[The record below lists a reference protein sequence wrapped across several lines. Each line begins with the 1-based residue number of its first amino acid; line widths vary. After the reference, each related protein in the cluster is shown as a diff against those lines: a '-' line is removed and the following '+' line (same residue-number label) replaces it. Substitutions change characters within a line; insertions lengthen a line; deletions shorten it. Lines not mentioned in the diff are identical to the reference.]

1 MTRDTD
7 EQLRDRIA
15 SEERSIAA
23 VRILCES
30 YTKGGMSYGQTAKLI
45 EDVLEDQAGRIV
57 RVGNERHS
65 PEVQT

>member
-57 RVGNERHS
+57 RVGNERHT

>member
-30 YTKGGMSYGQTAKLI
+30 YSKGGMSYGQTAKLI

>member
-30 YTKGGMSYGQTAKLI
+30 YSKGGMSYGQTAKLI

-57 RVGNERHS
+57 RVGNERHT

>member
-30 YTKGGMSYGQTAKLI
+30 YTNGGMSYGQTAKLI

-57 RVGNERHS
+57 RVGNDRHT

>member
-30 YTKGGMSYGQTAKLI
+30 YSKGGMSYGQTAKLI

-57 RVGNERHS
+57 RVGNERHF